1 MNREKI
7 RTGGD
12 KLRALNVPERIEVEL
27 EYGRPKKVGRVP
39 RGATSGSAVESIIEC
54 WRIDDEWWRQPIS
67 RRCYEVVLESGR
79 RVVVFEDL
87 LTGEWWVQK
96 P

>member
-1 MNREKI
+1 MNREKV
-7 RTGGD
+7 RNATD
-12 KLRALNVPERIEVEL
+12 KLRSLNVPERIQVEL
-27 EYGRPKKVGRVP
+27 ENGRPKKVR
-39 RGATSGSAVESIIEC
+39 RATVEAVLEC

-79 RVVVFEDL
+79 RVVLFEDL

>member
-1 MNREKI
+1 MRNGEFGTRND
-7 RTGGD
+7 RD
-12 KLRALNVPERIEVEL
+12 RLRSLNVPQRIEVEL
-27 EYGRPKKVGRVP
+27 DHGRPKTVGQ
-39 RGATSGSAVESIIEC
+39 SGGRAVETVIEC

-67 RRCYEVVLESGR
+67 RRCYEVLLEGGR
-79 RVVVFEDL
+79 RAVVFEDL